1 MELAHRIIVET
12 HLDAGFALGSFIL
25 KEPLTIKEIYD
36 KYKAL
41 GWDCMVTL
49 SKGIARVNYVKRD
62 ICQMQ

>member
-1 MELAHRIIVET
+1 
-12 HLDAGFALGSFIL
+12 DAGFALGSFIL